1 MFCCVKQK
9 TAYEMRISDWS
20 SDVCSSDLEAEQF
33 AAAVEL
39 LKATGDTRYAEVV
52 TALWPKIAGHFVPNA
67 VTAVSALADMPP
79 SYRAALE
86 PAVRA
91 WAAQSAEIAV
101 ANPYGVPVTTGGWAG
116 NGAVMDYGLTAYA
129 LHKAFPEIVGADP
142 VFRSIDFLLG
152 NHPGSDISFVSG
164 VGTRSKEVARSAEHT
179 SELQSLM
186 RNSYAV
192 FCL

>member
-1 MFCCVKQK
+1 
-9 TAYEMRISDWS
+9 
-20 SDVCSSDLEAEQF
+20 
-33 AAAVEL
+33 
-39 LKATGDTRYAEVV
+39 
-52 TALWPKIAGHFVPNA
+52 
-67 VTAVSALADMPP
+67 MPP

-142 VFRSIDFLLG
+142 VFRSIYFRIG
-152 NHPGSDISFVSG
+152 IHPGSDISFVSG
-164 VGTRSKEVARSAEHT
+164 VGTRDQKTVG
-179 SELQSLM
+179 
-186 RNSYAV
+186 
-192 FCL
+192 

>member
-101 ANPYGVPVTTGGWAG
+101 ANPDGVPVTPGGSAG
-116 NGAVMDYGLTAYA
+116 NDEVMDYGQ
-129 LHKAFPEIVGADP
+129 
-142 VFRSIDFLLG
+142 
-152 NHPGSDISFVSG
+152 SG
-164 VGTRSKEVARSAEHT
+164 RAHV
-179 SELQSLM
+179 
-186 RNSYAV
+186 
-192 FCL
+192 

>member
-1 MFCCVKQK
+1 
-9 TAYEMRISDWS
+9 
-20 SDVCSSDLEAEQF
+20 
-33 AAAVEL
+33 
-39 LKATGDTRYAEVV
+39 
-52 TALWPKIAGHFVPNA
+52 
-67 VTAVSALADMPP
+67 MPP

-152 NHPGSDISFVSG
+152 N
-164 VGTRSKEVARSAEHT
+164 RSEEHT
-179 SELQSLM
+179 SELQALM
-186 RNSYAV
+186 RISYAV
-192 FCL
+192 FCLK